1 MAWLSDKC
9 SETMAKNNVRIIGSG
24 ELQHTR
30 FQMFDTAKD
39 LGLICEIAE
48 GQALTPDEDTTP

>member
-1 MAWLSDKC
+1 
-9 SETMAKNNVRIIGSG
+9 MAKNNVRIIGSG

>member
-1 MAWLSDKC
+1 MQRHGVL
-9 SETMAKNNVRIIGSG
+9 TMGSG

-30 FQMFDTAKD
+30 FQLFDTQAD

-48 GQALTPDEDTTP
+48 GEPLTPDRTARTDTWWRKREAT